1 MRLCQLWRW
10 LIFWKR
16 FKVFS
21 CRGGV
26 YLRPG
31 WRQAPPLRGPN
42 LLLKLWSDTT
52 TDPPEGEKDF
62 FGAKIPMGKRRKAR
76 ELVLQSLYSY
86 EIKGGD
92 AEENLQDFFSKADLD
107 PQAKIFA
114 AELYH
119 KVINSLKDID
129 SMIESCVKRW
139 DLSRISVVDKNILR
153 MGICEMLFFGD
164 IPKKVSLDEAIE
176 LAKKYGGEDSGSFVN
191 GILDAIAQNINAR

>member
-1 MRLCQLWRW
+1 
-10 LIFWKR
+10 
-16 FKVFS
+16 
-21 CRGGV
+21 
-26 YLRPG
+26 
-31 WRQAPPLRGPN
+31 
-42 LLLKLWSDTT
+42 LLKLWIDTT

-62 FGAKIPMGKRRKAR
+62 FGEEIPMGKRRKAR

-86 EIKGGD
+86 EIKAGD

-114 AELYH
+114 AKLYH
-119 KVINSLKDID
+119 KVIDNLKDID
-129 SMIESCVKRW
+129 SMIKSCVKHW

-153 MGICEMLFFGD
+153 MGICEFLFFED

-191 GILDAIAQNINAR
+191 GILDAIAQSINAR